1 MKIKLY
7 VDWENGKI
15 LKEEEYEKEI
25 AKFAKDREND
35 DYDFEEFLDNYFERN
50 LPNRNKLTHLF
61 NLNKEEHKKIL
72 ELWKENCFAEVRNN
86 FLNDYEEVEIEV

>member
-25 AKFAKDREND
+25 AEFAKDREDD
-35 DYDFEEFLDNYFERN
+35 DYEFEEFLGDYFERN
-50 LPNRNKLTHLF
+50 LHNSNRLAHLF
-61 NLNKEEHKKIL
+61 NLSKEERKKIL
-72 ELWKENCFAEVRNN
+72 ELWKEDCLETVRNN
-86 FLNDYEEVEIEV
+86 SDDDYEEIEIEV